1 MNHRESITNHKG
13 MVNYSIICVWIN
25 DRNLG
30 ENPFRASPHTIY
42 QNDPSGLELN
52 IFLKQ
57 ASEKLKLDIH

>member
-1 MNHRESITNHKG
+1 

-25 DRNLG
+25 DSNVG

-57 ASEKLKLDIH
+57 ASEKLELDIH